1 MEVYENHKNNSVLL
15 VTHTKESLKK
25 LSEENMEY
33 EREDIKRHLPSP
45 NSENSNFG
53 KCQIVEVSTLSEAEA
68 TARWAS
74 VHAYAKPNT
83 PSDSGDDQLAQLR
96 KRQFKKKKGR
106 KGIIFE
112 KNWTSEE
119 IETLIRL
126 WRSKEV
132 LYDVSSKDYLD
143 KQKKYLALQEI
154 ADIIGTNSDAVLKKM
169 NSLRS
174 YYGHVRQSCVLSDR
188 KNDGNAIDIKKP
200 TWPYYEHLH
209 FLNDN
214 LIPRSMTNSLKRNN
228 SKTNSFDD
236 NKGPTT
242 TKTPKV
248 VITEESSTGQ
258 DTLKQEDR
266 TEDEIFGQLI
276 IKKLKKIPEGDI
288 KEELK
293 IEIQQLIFQ
302 ARRNSCSK

>member
-1 MEVYENHKNNSVLL
+1 MEVYENDKNDSVLL

-33 EREDIKRHLPSP
+33 EREEIKRHLSSP
-45 NSENSNFG
+45 DSENSYFD

-74 VHAYAKPNT
+74 VHAYTTPNT
-83 PSDSGDDQLAQLR
+83 PSDLGDDQPVQLR
-96 KRQFKKKKGR
+96 EKQLKKKKGR

-119 IETLIRL
+119 IETLIRM

-143 KQKKYLALQEI
+143 KQKKYLALKEI
-154 ADIIGTNSDAVLKKM
+154 ADIIGTNSEAVLKKM

-174 YYGHVRQSCVLSDR
+174 YYGHVRQSCVLSNR
-188 KNDGNAIDIKKP
+188 KSDGNAIDIKKP

-228 SKTNSFDD
+228 GKTDSFHV
-236 NKGPTT
+236 NNGP

-248 VITEESSTGQ
+248 VITEEYSTSQ
-258 DTLKQEDR
+258 DTLKQEDEK
-266 TEDEIFGQLI
+266 EDEIFGQLI
-276 IKKLKKIPEGDI
+276 IKKLKKIPDGDI

-302 ARRNSCSK
+302 ARRKSYSK

>member
-1 MEVYENHKNNSVLL
+1 MEVYENHKNDSVLL

-25 LSEENMEY
+25 ISKENMEY
-33 EREDIKRHLPSP
+33 EREEIKRHLSSP
-45 NSENSNFG
+45 DSENSNFD
-53 KCQIVEVSTLSEAEA
+53 KCQIVEVSSLSEPEA

-74 VHAYAKPNT
+74 VHSYATPNT
-83 PSDSGDDQLAQLR
+83 PSDSGDDQLVQLR
-96 KRQFKKKKGR
+96 EKQLKKKKGR

-143 KQKKYLALQEI
+143 KQKKYLALKEI
-154 ADIIGTNSDAVLKKM
+154 ANIIGTSSDAVLKKM

-174 YYGHVRQSCVLSDR
+174 YYGHVRQSCVLSNR

-214 LIPRSMTNSLKRNN
+214 LIPRSMTSSLKRNN
-228 SKTNSFDD
+228 GKTNSFDV
-236 NKGPTT
+236 NNGPAA
-242 TKTPKV
+242 TKTAKV
-248 VITEESSTGQ
+248 AITEESSTSQ
-258 DTLKQEDR
+258 DTLKKEDE
-266 TEDEIFGQLI
+266 TEDEIFGHLI
-276 IKKLKKIPEGDI
+276 IKKLKKIPDGDI

-302 ARRNSCSK
+302 ARRKSYSK